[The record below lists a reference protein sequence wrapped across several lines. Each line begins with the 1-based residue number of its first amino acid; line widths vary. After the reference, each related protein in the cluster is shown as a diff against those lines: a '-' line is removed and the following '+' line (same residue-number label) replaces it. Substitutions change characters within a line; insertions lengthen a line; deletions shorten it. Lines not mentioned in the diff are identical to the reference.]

1 MELID
6 EAVENG
12 ARREKACGVLG
23 ITIRTAQR
31 WRSAGSDMVEEDKR
45 KNTPHPNTPNRLS
58 QEEEEEIIKVVT
70 SKEYT
75 DKSPCQIVPE
85 LADKGIYLASES
97 TIYRILRKREMQKH
111 RSRSRK
117 PTAKKPEP
125 CVATAPNQVWSWDIT
140 YLKTIICGVYFYLYM
155 FLDIYSR
162 KIVGWEVYSEEKDDL
177 SARLLQK
184 IYIMEKV
191 QGKPLVLHSDNGGP
205 MRGRNMISMMEWLGI
220 IPSRSRPH
228 VSDDNPYS
236 ESLFKTLKYRPEFPK
251 GGVFKDIESAR
262 IWVSGFVD
270 WYNTRHHHSAI
281 KFLTPDEVH
290 RGLAGEKITNRD
302 AVYKEAYARH
312 PERWSGK
319 TRNWAIKEVV
329 FLNPPKC
336 KTTTEEKATNA
347 A

>member
-1 MELID
+1 
-6 EAVENG
+6 
-12 ARREKACGVLG
+12 
-23 ITIRTAQR
+23 
-31 WRSAGSDMVEEDKR
+31 
-45 KNTPHPNTPNRLS
+45 
-58 QEEEEEIIKVVT
+58 
-70 SKEYT
+70 
-75 DKSPCQIVPE
+75 
-85 LADKGIYLASES
+85 
-97 TIYRILRKREMQKH
+97 MQKH

-117 PTAKKPEP
+117 PTEKKPEP

-162 KIVGWEVYSEEKDDL
+162 KIVGWEVYSEEKDNL